1 MVSAGQNYVITMAP
15 WWQLSQAAAFLR
27 TYHYLVSEYL
37 ASSCFK
43 SQGGRG
49 WGVWEAKGEHGMRCH
64 IWKLY
69 IGECRGIWLEIL
81 LEINHFSQC
90 IAFFS
95 PGTSQWDSWQN
106 HWQSLLSGHYPL
118 NKSFSFCF
126 EEAVAFGNQT
136 WYLENPQTKRRLGRY
151 SN

>member
-1 MVSAGQNYVITMAP
+1 MEVFWLGPSIEGGLSSATFKYVIAGWYLLVMAP

-64 IWKLY
+64 I
-69 IGECRGIWLEIL
+69 
-81 LEINHFSQC
+81 
-90 IAFFS
+90 
-95 PGTSQWDSWQN
+95 
-106 HWQSLLSGHYPL
+106 
-118 NKSFSFCF
+118 
-126 EEAVAFGNQT
+126 
-136 WYLENPQTKRRLGRY
+136 
-151 SN
+151 